1 MWVDSDHARDVAN
14 KMSVTSFIHE
24 YNGVAFAWK
33 SKEQNDVVDCTNRA
47 VIQAYFMGIKR
58 VIQYRRLQTSLES
71 PIGYPTDAYEDN
83 EADISQI
90 K

>member
-1 MWVDSDHARDVAN
+1 MWVDSDLARDVAN

-47 VIQAYFMGIKR
+47 VI
-58 VIQYRRLQTSLES
+58 
-71 PIGYPTDAYEDN
+71 
-83 EADISQI
+83 
-90 K
+90 